1 MQEVA
6 EVLDRLNVL
15 GASRER
21 VTVDDIQGC
30 LGRDA
35 FGPTLLALGL
45 LALSPVGD
53 IPGAPTVL
61 GIFIFSIGLQMAAGR
76 KTLWIPRPLAR
87 RSVKGRR
94 LRQAASLFSTCYAG
108 ACRDHQGAP
117 DLPHRGSVRAR
128 DRSNLRCPGAHLAAS
143 RVRSFR
149 SYRSVFSHHGFL
161 DRARRPRR
169 FARLDIGRPYDRRRL
184 RHPHSH
190 PVMRTH
196 ACRAQMNA
204 VERDMH

>member
-1 MQEVA
+1 VQEVA

-94 LRQAASLFSTCYAG
+94 LRQAASLF
-108 ACRDHQGAP
+108 R
-117 DLPHRGSVRAR
+117 
-128 DRSNLRCPGAHLAAS
+128 
-143 RVRSFR
+143 
-149 SYRSVFSHHGFL
+149 
-161 DRARRPRR
+161 
-169 FARLDIGRPYDRRRL
+169 
-184 RHPHSH
+184 
-190 PVMRTH
+190 PVMRVL
-196 ACRAQMNA
+196 AVIIRARLTYLTEDPFA
-204 VERDMH
+204 RVIAAICAALALTLPPLEFVPFGATVPSSVITGFSIALVARDGLLALISAALMIGGGYIILTLIR